1 MSILATGQ
9 DRIASLTL
17 IYEEVPEVIKK
28 KSYKHLYYKL
38 SA

>member
-17 IYEEVPEVIKK
+17 IYEEVPEVISKEE
-28 KSYKHLYYKL
+28 L
-38 SA
+38 